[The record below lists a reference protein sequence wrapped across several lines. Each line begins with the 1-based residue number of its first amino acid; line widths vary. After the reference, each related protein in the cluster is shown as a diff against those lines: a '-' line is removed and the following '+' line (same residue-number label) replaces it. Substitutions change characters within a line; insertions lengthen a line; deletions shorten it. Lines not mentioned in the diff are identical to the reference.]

1 MKLAMVCS
9 WLNQYGG
16 AERVLQVLHG
26 MYPQAPV
33 YTSIYLPEALP
44 ETFRSWDVRPT
55 FLNRVPLARRYPSLF
70 LESFPL
76 AFESL
81 DLRGF
86 DVVISVTSA
95 FAHGVITSPRTQ
107 HVCYC
112 LTPARFL
119 WDHTRYIERER
130 IGRMTRWLLAP
141 RLVKLRQWDQIAAGR
156 VDQFVAISRTVQAR
170 IAKYYRR
177 ESQIVYPPVALGDQ
191 GGVSEREP
199 FYLVVSRLVPY
210 KRIDLAVRA
219 FTELGLPLRVAGDGR
234 DRRALERIAGSNVS
248 FLGYVDEATKRRL
261 MQRCRA
267 LIFPGEE
274 DFGLTPVEAM
284 AAGAPVI
291 AYSRGGACETL
302 VDGET
307 GVLFKEPTVAS
318 LVEAV
323 ERFERMAFDRERLVT
338 QARRFEASV
347 FEERMGELLEA
358 AYRRARREP

>member
-70 LESFPL
+70 LE
-76 AFESL
+76 
-81 DLRGF
+81 
-86 DVVISVTSA
+86 VISITSA

-119 WDHTRYIERER
+119 WDCYCLTPARFLWDHTRYMERER

-156 VDQFVAISRTVQAR
+156 VDQCSHRQV
-170 IAKYYRR
+170 
-177 ESQIVYPPVALGDQ
+177 
-191 GGVSEREP
+191 
-199 FYLVVSRLVPY
+199 
-210 KRIDLAVRA
+210 
-219 FTELGLPLRVAGDGR
+219 LPARVA
-234 DRRALERIAGSNVS
+234 DRLSTGS
-248 FLGYVDEATKRRL
+248 
-261 MQRCRA
+261 
-267 LIFPGEE
+267 
-274 DFGLTPVEAM
+274 
-284 AAGAPVI
+284 
-291 AYSRGGACETL
+291 SR
-302 VDGET
+302 
-307 GVLFKEPTVAS
+307 
-318 LVEAV
+318 
-323 ERFERMAFDRERLVT
+323 
-338 QARRFEASV
+338 
-347 FEERMGELLEA
+347 
-358 AYRRARREP
+358 